1 VDLNRIKDV
10 SFHGKIKIKELNG
23 TVNYHNKVKVIA
35 SITRAVLIDVIING
49 DVYINNV
56 GRFIANYEI
65 ENGVIIENAG
75 SIYMEGESSFGNGV
89 ETSPI
94 MEGNGRSVKIFNRL
108 NSHIAY
114 IVAMYRHNFV
124 MRKKINKIIDDYA
137 SSKLREFGTIK
148 KHAKIINARLIKN
161 ALIDPYTTIENT
173 DEINNT
179 TIISAKESP
188 SYIGTSVILKDCIV
202 LKGAHIVD
210 GTVIKK
216 AFIGEGVKL
225 GRQFSCEDSLLF
237 ANCEGEHGEM
247 FSIFAGPY
255 TVTHH
260 KATLLIASHFSFFN
274 AGSGTN
280 QSNHMY
286 KLGPYHHG
294 FMERGCKTGSNS
306 YILWPSRIGAFST
319 VIGAH
324 YDNIDSSNF
333 PFSYI
338 TEHGYHQTRL
348 IPALNLFGVGL
359 ARDENKWIERDRRT
373 GDKKDL
379 IIFEVFSPYTVS
391 KMINAEKILKDI
403 RKNKDENNKKGDFIV
418 YKNMII
424 KGASLNKYSQRYSI
438 AIDLY
443 LRNKLLSYI
452 KDCKNINDIIE
463 SLKSEKVY
471 SDWVDVGGLICAK
484 ERLDNIIKDIE
495 NDKIKDIENIL
506 KGNSAAIISDA
517 GTPCISDPGVS
528 IINKAIENNIN
539 IIPIGGIS
547 AFTTL
552 LSVSG
557 LSGNILFVGFLSN
570 KSGRRRNQ
578 LKELYNNEK
587 NIIIIYESVHRIK
600 NCIEDIVNIFG
611 ENTDIIIGRELTK
624 QFEQI
629 IRDKA
634 KKIIDFFSDNS
645 IISKGEFC
653 MIIDNRK
660 PKECKSNAENNLCKE
675 SNYDN

>member
-1 VDLNRIKDV
+1 MTYKFSKEDKEFRKLKKKEIEFLKSQGCISQSWDKILIKNVDLNRIKDV

-23 TVNYHNKVKVIA
+23 NVSYHNKVKVEA
-35 SITRAVLIDVIING
+35 SITRATLIDVVING
-49 DVYINNV
+49 NVYINNV
-56 GRFIANYEI
+56 GRLIANYEI

-75 SIYMEGESSFGNGV
+75 AIYMEGESSFGNGV

-94 MEGNGRSVKIFNRL
+94 MEGNGRSVKIYNRL

-114 IVAMYRHNFV
+114 IIAMYRHNYL
-124 MRKKINKIIDDYA
+124 MREKINKIIENYS
-137 SSKLREFGTIK
+137 SSKISKFGLIK

-161 ALIDPYTTIENT
+161 AHIDPYTTIENT

-179 TIISAKESP
+179 TIISTKESP

-324 YDNIDSSNF
+324 YDNVDSSDF

-403 RKNKDENNKKGDFIV
+403 KNDIKDGKDDFV
-418 YKNMII
+418 MYKNMII
-424 KGASLNKYSQRYSI
+424 KISSLDKYSQRYSI

-443 LRNKLLSYI
+443 LCGKLLHFI
-452 KDCKNINDIIE
+452 KNCKNINDIIE
-463 SLKSEKVY
+463 NLKCEKIY
-471 SDWVDVGGLICAK
+471 NEWVDAGGLICAK
-484 ERLDNIIKDIE
+484 ERLDDIIKDIE
-495 NDKIKDIENIL
+495 NEKIKDIENIL
-506 KGNSAAIISDA
+506 KAF
-517 GTPCISDPGVS
+517 
-528 IINKAIENNIN
+528 EN
-539 IIPIGGIS
+539 
-547 AFTTL
+547 
-552 LSVSG
+552 
-557 LSGNILFVGFLSN
+557 
-570 KSGRRRNQ
+570 
-578 LKELYNNEK
+578 LYNNYYSDEK
-587 NIIIIYESVHRIK
+587 SWVIYIIKKRYSIENVDKEIIIKILKEYISLLK
-600 NCIEDIVNIFG
+600 TSYDI
-611 ENTDIIIGRELTK
+611 LY
-624 QFEQI
+624 
-629 IRDKA
+629 RDA
-634 KKIIDFFSDNS
+634 KKEYD
-645 IISKGEFC
+645 ISKMVSCG
-653 MIIDNRK
+653 IDDKNFMEEDFKAIRGTV
-660 PKECKSNAENNLCKE
+660 EDNAFVIKYKKDMDEKIKDINKIME
-675 SNYDN
+675 SL

>member
-1 VDLNRIKDV
+1 MYIFKKQDKDFRNLTNEEINFLKSQGCSSQSWEKILIKNVDLSRIKDV
-10 SFHGKIKIKELNG
+10 QFHGKIKINALNG
-23 TVNYHNKVKVIA
+23 MVRYHNKVKLLA
-35 SITRAVLIDVIING
+35 SINRATLIDVYING
-49 DVYINNV
+49 NVYINNV
-56 GRFIANYEI
+56 GRFIANYKI
-65 ENGVIIENAG
+65 ERGVIIENAG
-75 SIYMEGESSFGNGV
+75 SIYMEGKSSFGNGV

-114 IVAMYRHNFV
+114 LVAIYRHEKL
-124 MRKKINKIIDDYA
+124 MREKINSMIDEYTKQKTRKFGKI
-137 SSKLREFGTIK
+137 KE
-148 KHAKIINARLIKN
+148 HAKIINARLIKN
-161 ALIDPYTTIENT
+161 SLIDPYATIENT

-179 TIISAKESP
+179 TVISTKECP
-188 SYIGTSVILKDCIV
+188 SYIGTSVILTDSIV

-306 YILWPSRIGAFST
+306 YILWPSHIGSFST

-324 YDNIDSSNF
+324 YDNVDTSDF

-359 ARDENKWIERDRRT
+359 SRDENKWKDRDRRK

-379 IIFEVFSPYTVS
+379 IIFDVFSPYTVS
-391 KMINAEKILKDI
+391 KMLKSETILKEI
-403 RKNKDENNKKGDFIV
+403 KKENNDNNEKFLT

-424 KGASLNKYSQRYSI
+424 KKSSLDKYSKRYSI

-443 LRNKLLSYI
+443 LHNKILSYI
-452 KDCKNINDIIE
+452 SNSTNIEEIISNLQYE
-463 SLKSEKVY
+463 ENNIFEN
-471 SDWVDVGGLICAK
+471 WVDIGGLICAK
-484 ERLDNIIKDIE
+484 QRIDNIIKDLEDNKINDIKTLTAEFEKLYNLYSEDEKYWVLNMAKSRYNIKSIDKNTISNLLEKHKSLLDEAYNIFYKDVQKEYDISKMVSSGIDDKTMMEKDFEAVRGTVNDNAFVIKYKKDME
-495 NDKIKDIENIL
+495 NKINDIN
-506 KGNSAAIISDA
+506 KIIS
-517 GTPCISDPGVS
+517 
-528 IINKAIENNIN
+528 
-539 IIPIGGIS
+539 
-547 AFTTL
+547 
-552 LSVSG
+552 
-557 LSGNILFVGFLSN
+557 IL
-570 KSGRRRNQ
+570 
-578 LKELYNNEK
+578 
-587 NIIIIYESVHRIK
+587 
-600 NCIEDIVNIFG
+600 
-611 ENTDIIIGRELTK
+611 
-624 QFEQI
+624 
-629 IRDKA
+629 
-634 KKIIDFFSDNS
+634 
-645 IISKGEFC
+645 
-653 MIIDNRK
+653 
-660 PKECKSNAENNLCKE
+660 
-675 SNYDN
+675 

>member
-1 VDLNRIKDV
+1 MYIFKKQDKDFRNLTNEEINFLKSQGCSSQSWEKILIKNVDLSRIKDV
-10 SFHGKIKIKELNG
+10 QFHGKIKINALNG
-23 TVNYHNKVKVIA
+23 MVRYHNKVKLLA
-35 SITRAVLIDVIING
+35 SINRATLIDVYING
-49 DVYINNV
+49 NVYINNV
-56 GRFIANYEI
+56 GRFIANYKI
-65 ENGVIIENAG
+65 ERGVIIENAG
-75 SIYMEGESSFGNGV
+75 SIYMEGKSSFGNGV

-114 IVAMYRHNFV
+114 LVAIYRHEKL
-124 MRKKINKIIDDYA
+124 MREKINSMIDEYTKQKTRKFGKI
-137 SSKLREFGTIK
+137 KE
-148 KHAKIINARLIKN
+148 HAKIINARLIKN
-161 ALIDPYTTIENT
+161 SLIDPYATIENT

-179 TIISAKESP
+179 TVISTKECP
-188 SYIGTSVILKDCIV
+188 SYIGTSVILTDSIV

-306 YILWPSRIGAFST
+306 YILWPSHIGAFST

-324 YDNIDSSNF
+324 YDNVDTSDF

-359 ARDENKWIERDRRT
+359 SRDENKWKDRDRRK

-379 IIFEVFSPYTVS
+379 IIFDVFSPYTVS
-391 KMINAEKILKDI
+391 KMLKSETILKEI
-403 RKNKDENNKKGDFIV
+403 KKENNDNNEKFLT

-424 KGASLNKYSQRYSI
+424 KKSSLDKYSKRYSI

-443 LRNKLLSYI
+443 LHNKILSYI
-452 KDCKNINDIIE
+452 SNSTNIEEIISNLQYE
-463 SLKSEKVY
+463 ENNIFEN
-471 SDWVDVGGLICAK
+471 WVDIGGLICAK
-484 ERLDNIIKDIE
+484 QRIDNIIKDLEDNKINDIKTLTAEFEKLYNLYSEDEKSWVLNMAKSRYNIKSIDKNTISNLLEKHKSLLDEAYNIFYKDVQKEYDISKMVSSGIDDKTMMEKDFEAVRGTVNDNAFVIKYKKDME
-495 NDKIKDIENIL
+495 NKIDDIN
-506 KGNSAAIISDA
+506 KIIS
-517 GTPCISDPGVS
+517 
-528 IINKAIENNIN
+528 
-539 IIPIGGIS
+539 
-547 AFTTL
+547 
-552 LSVSG
+552 
-557 LSGNILFVGFLSN
+557 IL
-570 KSGRRRNQ
+570 
-578 LKELYNNEK
+578 
-587 NIIIIYESVHRIK
+587 
-600 NCIEDIVNIFG
+600 
-611 ENTDIIIGRELTK
+611 
-624 QFEQI
+624 
-629 IRDKA
+629 
-634 KKIIDFFSDNS
+634 
-645 IISKGEFC
+645 
-653 MIIDNRK
+653 
-660 PKECKSNAENNLCKE
+660 
-675 SNYDN
+675 

>member
-1 VDLNRIKDV
+1 MTYKFSKEDKEFRKLKKKEIEFLKSQGCISQSWDKILIKNVDLNRIKDV

-23 TVNYHNKVKVIA
+23 NVSYHNKVKVEA
-35 SITRAVLIDVIING
+35 SITRATLIDVVING
-49 DVYINNV
+49 NVYINNV
-56 GRFIANYEI
+56 GRLIANYEI

-75 SIYMEGESSFGNGV
+75 AIYMEGESSFGNGV

-94 MEGNGRSVKIFNRL
+94 MEGNGRSVKIYNRL

-114 IVAMYRHNFV
+114 IIAMYRHNYL
-124 MRKKINKIIDDYA
+124 MREKINKIIENYS
-137 SSKLREFGTIK
+137 SSKISKFGLIK

-161 ALIDPYTTIENT
+161 AHIDPYTTIENT

-179 TIISAKESP
+179 TIISTKESP

-324 YDNIDSSNF
+324 YDNVDSSDF

-391 KMINAEKILKDI
+391 KMINAEKFLKDI
-403 RKNKDENNKKGDFIV
+403 KNDIKDGKDDFV
-418 YKNMII
+418 MYKNMII
-424 KGASLNKYSQRYSI
+424 KISSLDKYSQRYSI

-443 LRNKLLSYI
+443 LCGKLLHFI
-452 KDCKNINDIIE
+452 KNCKNINDIIE
-463 SLKSEKVY
+463 NLKCEKIY
-471 SDWVDVGGLICAK
+471 NEWVDAGGLICAK
-484 ERLDNIIKDIE
+484 ERLNNIIKDIE
-495 NDKIKDIENIL
+495 EDKIKDIENIL
-506 KGNSAAIISDA
+506 KAF
-517 GTPCISDPGVS
+517 
-528 IINKAIENNIN
+528 EN
-539 IIPIGGIS
+539 
-547 AFTTL
+547 
-552 LSVSG
+552 
-557 LSGNILFVGFLSN
+557 
-570 KSGRRRNQ
+570 
-578 LKELYNNEK
+578 LYNNYYADEK
-587 NIIIIYESVHRIK
+587 SWVIYIIKKRYSIENVDKEVIIKILKEYISLLK
-600 NCIEDIVNIFG
+600 TSYDI
-611 ENTDIIIGRELTK
+611 LY
-624 QFEQI
+624 
-629 IRDKA
+629 RDA
-634 KKIIDFFSDNS
+634 KKEYD
-645 IISKGEFC
+645 ISKMVSCG
-653 MIIDNRK
+653 IDDKNFMEEDFKAIRGTV
-660 PKECKSNAENNLCKE
+660 EDNAFVIKYKKDMDEKIKDINKIME
-675 SNYDN
+675 SL

>member
-1 VDLNRIKDV
+1 MYIFKKQDKDFRNLTSEEINFLKSQGCSSQSWEKILIKNVDLSRIKDV
-10 SFHGKIKIKELNG
+10 QFHGKIKINSLNG
-23 TVNYHNKVKVIA
+23 MVKYHKKVKLLA
-35 SITRAVLIDVIING
+35 SINRATLINVYING
-49 DVYINNV
+49 NVYINNV
-56 GRFIANYEI
+56 GRFIENYKI

-75 SIYMEGESSFGNGV
+75 SIYMEGKSSFGNGV

-94 MEGNGRSVKIFNRL
+94 MEGNGRSVKIFYRL

-114 IVAMYRHNFV
+114 LVSMYRHEKI
-124 MRKKINKIIDDYA
+124 MREKINSMIDEYT
-137 SSKLREFGTIK
+137 KQKTRRFGKIK
-148 KHAKIINARLIKN
+148 KYAKIINARLIKN
-161 ALIDPYTTIENT
+161 SLIDPYATIENT

-179 TIISAKESP
+179 TVISTKECP
-188 SYIGTSVILKDCIV
+188 SYIGTSVILTDSIV

-306 YILWPSRIGAFST
+306 YILWPSHIGAFST

-324 YDNIDSSNF
+324 YDNVDTSDF

-359 ARDENKWIERDRRT
+359 SRDENKWRERDRRK

-379 IIFEVFSPYTVS
+379 IIFNVFSPYTVS
-391 KMINAEKILKDI
+391 KMINSEKILEEI
-403 RKNKDENNKKGDFIV
+403 KNERNNNNGDFLT

-424 KGASLNKYSQRYSI
+424 KISSLDKYSKRYSI

-443 LRNKLLSYI
+443 LHNKILSYI
-452 KDCKNINDIIE
+452 ENSKNIDEIIKNLNYDE
-463 SLKSEKVY
+463 NSIFEK
-471 SDWVDVGGLICAK
+471 WVDIGGLICAK
-484 ERLDNIIKDIE
+484 QRIDNIIKDLE
-495 NDKIKDIENIL
+495 NDKISDVKSLTERFEDIYNLYSEDEKSWVMNTIKSRYNIKDIDKETIKKLLNNHKSLLEEAYNIFYKDVEKEYDASKMVSSGIDDKSVMEKDFEAVRGTVNDNTFVIKYKKDMENKIESINNIINIL
-506 KGNSAAIISDA
+506 
-517 GTPCISDPGVS
+517 
-528 IINKAIENNIN
+528 
-539 IIPIGGIS
+539 
-547 AFTTL
+547 
-552 LSVSG
+552 
-557 LSGNILFVGFLSN
+557 
-570 KSGRRRNQ
+570 
-578 LKELYNNEK
+578 
-587 NIIIIYESVHRIK
+587 
-600 NCIEDIVNIFG
+600 
-611 ENTDIIIGRELTK
+611 
-624 QFEQI
+624 
-629 IRDKA
+629 
-634 KKIIDFFSDNS
+634 
-645 IISKGEFC
+645 
-653 MIIDNRK
+653 
-660 PKECKSNAENNLCKE
+660 
-675 SNYDN
+675 

>member
-1 VDLNRIKDV
+1 MTYKFVKEDKDFRKLKKKEIEFLKSHGCISQSWDKILIKNVDLNRIKDV

-471 SDWVDVGGLICAK
+471 SDWVDAGGLICAK

-495 NDKIKDIENIL
+495 NEKINNIESILNAFKSLYDNYYPDEKSWVIDIIKKRYSIKNIDKEIIIKIL
-506 KGNSAAIISDA
+506 KEYISLLKTSYDILYRDAEKEYDISKMVSCGIDDKNFMEEDFKAIRGTVEDNAFVIQYKKDMNSKINDINK
-517 GTPCISDPGVS
+517 
-528 IINKAIENNIN
+528 IIN
-539 IIPIGGIS
+539 
-547 AFTTL
+547 L
-552 LSVSG
+552 L
-557 LSGNILFVGFLSN
+557 
-570 KSGRRRNQ
+570 
-578 LKELYNNEK
+578 
-587 NIIIIYESVHRIK
+587 
-600 NCIEDIVNIFG
+600 
-611 ENTDIIIGRELTK
+611 
-624 QFEQI
+624 
-629 IRDKA
+629 
-634 KKIIDFFSDNS
+634 
-645 IISKGEFC
+645 
-653 MIIDNRK
+653 
-660 PKECKSNAENNLCKE
+660 
-675 SNYDN
+675 

>member
-1 VDLNRIKDV
+1 MYIFKKQDKDFRNLTSEEINFLKSQGCSSQSWEKILIKNVDLSRIKDV
-10 SFHGKIKIKELNG
+10 QFHGKIKINSLNG
-23 TVNYHNKVKVIA
+23 MVKYHKKVKLLA
-35 SITRAVLIDVIING
+35 SINRATLINVYING
-49 DVYINNV
+49 NVYINNV
-56 GRFIANYEI
+56 GRFIENYKI

-75 SIYMEGESSFGNGV
+75 SIYMEGKSSFGNGV

-94 MEGNGRSVKIFNRL
+94 MEGNGRSVKIFYRL

-114 IVAMYRHNFV
+114 LVSMYRHEKI
-124 MRKKINKIIDDYA
+124 MREKINSMIDEYT
-137 SSKLREFGTIK
+137 KQKTRRFGKIK
-148 KHAKIINARLIKN
+148 KYAKIINARLIKN
-161 ALIDPYTTIENT
+161 SLIDPYATIENT

-179 TIISAKESP
+179 TVISTKECP
-188 SYIGTSVILKDCIV
+188 SYIGTSVILTDSIV

-306 YILWPSRIGAFST
+306 YILWPSHIGAFST

-324 YDNIDSSNF
+324 YDNVDTSDF

-359 ARDENKWIERDRRT
+359 SRDENKWRERDRRK

-379 IIFEVFSPYTVS
+379 IIFNVFSPYTVS
-391 KMINAEKILKDI
+391 KMINSEKILEEI
-403 RKNKDENNKKGDFIV
+403 KNERNNNNGDFFT

-424 KGASLNKYSQRYSI
+424 KISSLDKYSKRYSI

-443 LRNKLLSYI
+443 LHNKILSYI
-452 KDCKNINDIIE
+452 ENSKNVDEIIKNLNYDE
-463 SLKSEKVY
+463 NSIFEK
-471 SDWVDVGGLICAK
+471 WVDIGGLICAK
-484 ERLDNIIKDIE
+484 QRIDNIIKDLE
-495 NDKIKDIENIL
+495 NDKIRDVKSLTERFEDIYNLYLEDEKSWVMNTIKSRYNIKDIDKETIKKLLINHISLLEEAYNIFYKDVEKEYDASKMVSSGIDDKSIMEKDFEAVRGTVNDNTFVIKYKKDMENKIESINNIINIL
-506 KGNSAAIISDA
+506 
-517 GTPCISDPGVS
+517 
-528 IINKAIENNIN
+528 
-539 IIPIGGIS
+539 
-547 AFTTL
+547 
-552 LSVSG
+552 
-557 LSGNILFVGFLSN
+557 
-570 KSGRRRNQ
+570 
-578 LKELYNNEK
+578 
-587 NIIIIYESVHRIK
+587 
-600 NCIEDIVNIFG
+600 
-611 ENTDIIIGRELTK
+611 
-624 QFEQI
+624 
-629 IRDKA
+629 
-634 KKIIDFFSDNS
+634 
-645 IISKGEFC
+645 
-653 MIIDNRK
+653 
-660 PKECKSNAENNLCKE
+660 
-675 SNYDN
+675 

>member
-1 VDLNRIKDV
+1 MTYKFSKEDKEFRKLKKKEIEFLKSQGCISQSWDKILIKNVDLNRIKDV

-23 TVNYHNKVKVIA
+23 NVSYHNKVKVEA
-35 SITRAVLIDVIING
+35 SITRATLIDVVING
-49 DVYINNV
+49 NVYINNV
-56 GRFIANYEI
+56 GRLIANYEI

-75 SIYMEGESSFGNGV
+75 AIYMEGESSFGNGV

-114 IVAMYRHNFV
+114 IIAMYRHNYL
-124 MRKKINKIIDDYA
+124 MREKINKIIENYS
-137 SSKLREFGTIK
+137 SSKISKFGLIK

-161 ALIDPYTTIENT
+161 AHIDPYTTIENT

-179 TIISAKESP
+179 TIISTKESP

-324 YDNIDSSNF
+324 YDNVDSSDF

-403 RKNKDENNKKGDFIV
+403 KNDINDRKDDFV
-418 YKNMII
+418 MYKNMII
-424 KGASLNKYSQRYSI
+424 KISSLDKYSQRYSI

-443 LRNKLLSYI
+443 LCGKLLDFI
-452 KDCKNINDIIE
+452 KNCKNINDIIE
-463 SLKSEKVY
+463 NLKCEKIY
-471 SDWVDVGGLICAK
+471 NEWVDAGGLICAK
-484 ERLDNIIKDIE
+484 ERLDDIIKDIE
-495 NDKIKDIENIL
+495 NEKIKDIENIL
-506 KGNSAAIISDA
+506 KAF
-517 GTPCISDPGVS
+517 
-528 IINKAIENNIN
+528 EN
-539 IIPIGGIS
+539 
-547 AFTTL
+547 
-552 LSVSG
+552 
-557 LSGNILFVGFLSN
+557 
-570 KSGRRRNQ
+570 
-578 LKELYNNEK
+578 LYNNYYSDEK
-587 NIIIIYESVHRIK
+587 SWVIYIIKKRYSIENVDKEIIIKILKEYISLLK
-600 NCIEDIVNIFG
+600 TSYDI
-611 ENTDIIIGRELTK
+611 LY
-624 QFEQI
+624 
-629 IRDKA
+629 RDA
-634 KKIIDFFSDNS
+634 KKEYD
-645 IISKGEFC
+645 ISKMVSCG
-653 MIIDNRK
+653 IDDKNFMEEDFKAIRGTV
-660 PKECKSNAENNLCKE
+660 EDNAFVIKYKKDMDEKIKDINKIME
-675 SNYDN
+675 SL

>member
-1 VDLNRIKDV
+1 MAYKFSKEDKEFRKLKKNEIQFLKSQGCISQSWDKILIKNVDLNRIKDV

-23 TVNYHNKVKVIA
+23 NVSYHNKVKVEA
-35 SITRAVLIDVIING
+35 SITRATLIDVVVNG
-49 DVYINNV
+49 NVYINNV
-56 GRFIANYEI
+56 GRLIANYEI
-65 ENGVIIENAG
+65 EDGAIIENAG
-75 SIYMEGESSFGNGV
+75 AIYMEGESSFGNGV

-114 IVAMYRHNFV
+114 IVAMYRHNFI
-124 MRKKINKIIDDYA
+124 MREKINKIIDDYS
-137 SSKLREFGTIK
+137 SSKISKFGLIK

-161 ALIDPYTTIENT
+161 AHIDPYTTIENT

-179 TIISAKESP
+179 TIISTKESP

-324 YDNIDSSNF
+324 YDNVDSSDF

-359 ARDENKWIERDRRT
+359 TRDENKWIERDRRT

-391 KMINAEKILKDI
+391 KMINAERILKEIKNDI
-403 RKNKDENNKKGDFIV
+403 KDGKDDFVV

-424 KGASLNKYSQRYSI
+424 KISSLDKYSQRYSI

-443 LRNKLLSYI
+443 LCGKLLAFI
-452 KDCKNINDIIE
+452 KDCKNINDIIKK
-463 SLKSEKVY
+463 LNCEKIY
-471 SDWVDVGGLICAK
+471 SDWVDAGGLICAK

-495 NDKIKDIENIL
+495 NNKIKDIENIL
-506 KGNSAAIISDA
+506 KAF
-517 GTPCISDPGVS
+517 
-528 IINKAIENNIN
+528 EN
-539 IIPIGGIS
+539 
-547 AFTTL
+547 
-552 LSVSG
+552 
-557 LSGNILFVGFLSN
+557 
-570 KSGRRRNQ
+570 
-578 LKELYNNEK
+578 LYNNYYSDEK
-587 NIIIIYESVHRIK
+587 SWVVDIIKKRYSIKNVDKEIIIKILKEYISLLKTSYDILYRDAKKEYDISKMISCGIDDKNFMEEDFKAIRGTVEDNAFVVKYKKDMDEKIK
-600 NCIEDIVNIFG
+600 DIN
-611 ENTDIIIGRELTK
+611 
-624 QFEQI
+624 
-629 IRDKA
+629 
-634 KKIIDFFSDNS
+634 KIID
-645 IISKGEFC
+645 
-653 MIIDNRK
+653 
-660 PKECKSNAENNLCKE
+660 LL
-675 SNYDN
+675 

>member
-1 VDLNRIKDV
+1 MYILKKQDKDFRNLTNEEINFLKSQGCSSQSWEKILIKNVDLSRIKDV
-10 SFHGKIKIKELNG
+10 QFHGKIKINALNG
-23 TVNYHNKVKVIA
+23 MVRYHNKVKLLA
-35 SITRAVLIDVIING
+35 SINRATLIDVYING
-49 DVYINNV
+49 NVYINNV
-56 GRFIANYEI
+56 GRFIANYKI
-65 ENGVIIENAG
+65 ERGVIIENAG
-75 SIYMEGESSFGNGV
+75 SIYMEGKSSFGNGV

-114 IVAMYRHNFV
+114 LVAIYRHEKL
-124 MRKKINKIIDDYA
+124 MREKINSMIDEYTKQKTRKFGKIKEY
-137 SSKLREFGTIK
+137 
-148 KHAKIINARLIKN
+148 AKIINARLIKN
-161 ALIDPYTTIENT
+161 SLIDPYATIENT

-179 TIISAKESP
+179 TVISTKECP
-188 SYIGTSVILKDCIV
+188 SYIGTSVILTDSIV

-306 YILWPSRIGAFST
+306 YILWPSHIGAFST

-324 YDNIDSSNF
+324 YDNVDTSDF

-359 ARDENKWIERDRRT
+359 SRDENKWKDRDRRK

-379 IIFEVFSPYTVS
+379 IIFDVFSPYTVS
-391 KMINAEKILKDI
+391 KMLKSESILKEI
-403 RKNKDENNKKGDFIV
+403 KKENNDNNEKFLT

-424 KGASLNKYSQRYSI
+424 KKSSLDKYSKRYSI

-443 LRNKLLSYI
+443 LHNKILSYI
-452 KDCKNINDIIE
+452 SNSNNIEEIISNLQYE
-463 SLKSEKVY
+463 ENNIFEN
-471 SDWVDVGGLICAK
+471 WVDIGGLICAK
-484 ERLDNIIKDIE
+484 QRIDNIIKDLE
-495 NDKIKDIENIL
+495 NNKINDIKTLTAEFEKLYNLYTEDEKSWVLNMAKSRYNLEAIDKNTISNLLEKHKSLLDEAYNIFYKDVQKEYDISKMVSSGIDDKTIMEKDFEAVRGTVNDNAFVIKYKKDMENKINDIN
-506 KGNSAAIISDA
+506 KIIS
-517 GTPCISDPGVS
+517 
-528 IINKAIENNIN
+528 
-539 IIPIGGIS
+539 
-547 AFTTL
+547 
-552 LSVSG
+552 
-557 LSGNILFVGFLSN
+557 IL
-570 KSGRRRNQ
+570 
-578 LKELYNNEK
+578 
-587 NIIIIYESVHRIK
+587 
-600 NCIEDIVNIFG
+600 
-611 ENTDIIIGRELTK
+611 
-624 QFEQI
+624 
-629 IRDKA
+629 
-634 KKIIDFFSDNS
+634 
-645 IISKGEFC
+645 
-653 MIIDNRK
+653 
-660 PKECKSNAENNLCKE
+660 
-675 SNYDN
+675 

>member
-1 VDLNRIKDV
+1 MAYKFSKEDKEFRKLKKTEIEFLKSQGCISQSWEKILIKNVDLNRIKDV

-23 TVNYHNKVKVIA
+23 NVSYHNKVKVEA
-35 SITRAVLIDVIING
+35 SITRATLIDVVING
-49 DVYINNV
+49 NVYINNV
-56 GRFIANYEI
+56 GRLIANYEI
-65 ENGVIIENAG
+65 EDGVIIENAG
-75 SIYMEGESSFGNGV
+75 AIYMEGESSFGNGV

-114 IVAMYRHNFV
+114 IVAMYRHNYL
-124 MRKKINKIIDDYA
+124 MREKINKIIENYS
-137 SSKLREFGTIK
+137 SSKISKFGLIK

-161 ALIDPYTTIENT
+161 AHIDPYTTIENT

-179 TIISAKESP
+179 TIISTKESP

-324 YDNIDSSNF
+324 YDNVDSSDF

-359 ARDENKWIERDRRT
+359 TRDENKWIDRDRRT

-403 RKNKDENNKKGDFIV
+403 KKNINESKDDFV
-418 YKNMII
+418 TYKNMII
-424 KGASLNKYSQRYSI
+424 KISSLDKYSQRYSI

-443 LRNKLLSYI
+443 LCGKLLDFI
-452 KDCKNINDIIE
+452 KNSKNIDDIIKN
-463 SLKSEKVY
+463 LNSEKIY
-471 SDWVDVGGLICAK
+471 KEWVDAGGLICAK
-484 ERLDNIIKDIE
+484 EKLDNIIKDIE
-495 NDKIKDIENIL
+495 NEKINNIESILEAFKNLYDNYYSDEKSWVVDTIKKRYSIKNADKEIIIKILKEYISLLKTSYDILYRDAEKEYDISKMVSCGIDDKNFMEEDFKAIRGTVEDNAFVIKYKNDMDEKIKDIN
-506 KGNSAAIISDA
+506 
-517 GTPCISDPGVS
+517 
-528 IINKAIENNIN
+528 
-539 IIPIGGIS
+539 
-547 AFTTL
+547 
-552 LSVSG
+552 
-557 LSGNILFVGFLSN
+557 
-570 KSGRRRNQ
+570 
-578 LKELYNNEK
+578 
-587 NIIIIYESVHRIK
+587 
-600 NCIEDIVNIFG
+600 
-611 ENTDIIIGRELTK
+611 
-624 QFEQI
+624 
-629 IRDKA
+629 
-634 KKIIDFFSDNS
+634 KIIDLLD
-645 IISKGEFC
+645 K
-653 MIIDNRK
+653 
-660 PKECKSNAENNLCKE
+660 
-675 SNYDN
+675 

>member
-1 VDLNRIKDV
+1 MTYKFSKEDKEFRKLKKKEIEFLKSQGCISQSWDKILIKNVDLNRIKDV

-23 TVNYHNKVKVIA
+23 NVSYHNKVKVEA
-35 SITRAVLIDVIING
+35 SITRATLIDVVING
-49 DVYINNV
+49 NVYINNV
-56 GRFIANYEI
+56 GRLIANYEI

-75 SIYMEGESSFGNGV
+75 AIYMEGESSFGNGV

-114 IVAMYRHNFV
+114 IIAMYRHNYL
-124 MRKKINKIIDDYA
+124 MREKINKIIENYS
-137 SSKLREFGTIK
+137 SSKISKFGLIK

-161 ALIDPYTTIENT
+161 AHIDPYTTIENT

-179 TIISAKESP
+179 TIISTKESP

-324 YDNIDSSNF
+324 YDNVDSSDF

-403 RKNKDENNKKGDFIV
+403 KNDIKDGKDDFV
-418 YKNMII
+418 MYKNMII
-424 KGASLNKYSQRYSI
+424 KISSLDKYSQRYSI

-443 LRNKLLSYI
+443 LCGKLLHFI
-452 KDCKNINDIIE
+452 KNCKNINDIIE
-463 SLKSEKVY
+463 NLKCEKIY
-471 SDWVDVGGLICAK
+471 NEWVDAGGLICAK
-484 ERLDNIIKDIE
+484 ERLNNIIKDIE
-495 NDKIKDIENIL
+495 EDKIKDIENIL
-506 KGNSAAIISDA
+506 KAF
-517 GTPCISDPGVS
+517 
-528 IINKAIENNIN
+528 EN
-539 IIPIGGIS
+539 
-547 AFTTL
+547 
-552 LSVSG
+552 
-557 LSGNILFVGFLSN
+557 
-570 KSGRRRNQ
+570 
-578 LKELYNNEK
+578 LYNNYYADEK
-587 NIIIIYESVHRIK
+587 SWVIYIIKKRYSIENVDKEVIIKILKEYISLLK
-600 NCIEDIVNIFG
+600 TSYDI
-611 ENTDIIIGRELTK
+611 LY
-624 QFEQI
+624 
-629 IRDKA
+629 RDA
-634 KKIIDFFSDNS
+634 KKEYD
-645 IISKGEFC
+645 ISKMVSCGIDDKNFMEEDFKAIRGTVEDNAFVVRYKND
-653 MIIDNRK
+653 MDSKIKDINKII
-660 PKECKSNAENNLCKE
+660 ELL
-675 SNYDN
+675 

>member
-1 VDLNRIKDV
+1 MTYKFSKEDKEFRKLKKKEIEFLKSQGCISQSWDKILIKNVDLNRIKDV

-23 TVNYHNKVKVIA
+23 NVSYHNKVKVEA
-35 SITRAVLIDVIING
+35 SITRATLIDVVING
-49 DVYINNV
+49 NVYINNV
-56 GRFIANYEI
+56 GRLIANYEI

-75 SIYMEGESSFGNGV
+75 AIYMEGESSFGNGV

-114 IVAMYRHNFV
+114 IIAMYRHNYL
-124 MRKKINKIIDDYA
+124 MREKINKIIENYS
-137 SSKLREFGTIK
+137 SSKISKFGLIK

-161 ALIDPYTTIENT
+161 AHIDPYTTIENT

-179 TIISAKESP
+179 TIISTKESP

-324 YDNIDSSNF
+324 YDNVDSSDF

-359 ARDENKWIERDRRT
+359 TRDENKWIERDRRT

-403 RKNKDENNKKGDFIV
+403 KNDIKDGKDDFV
-418 YKNMII
+418 MYKNMII
-424 KGASLNKYSQRYSI
+424 KISSLDKYSQRYSI

-443 LRNKLLSYI
+443 LCGKLLHFI
-452 KDCKNINDIIE
+452 KNCKNINDIIE
-463 SLKSEKVY
+463 NLKCEKIY
-471 SDWVDVGGLICAK
+471 NEWVDAGGLICAK
-484 ERLDNIIKDIE
+484 ERLDDIIKDIE
-495 NDKIKDIENIL
+495 NEKIKDIENIL
-506 KGNSAAIISDA
+506 KAF
-517 GTPCISDPGVS
+517 
-528 IINKAIENNIN
+528 EN
-539 IIPIGGIS
+539 
-547 AFTTL
+547 
-552 LSVSG
+552 
-557 LSGNILFVGFLSN
+557 
-570 KSGRRRNQ
+570 
-578 LKELYNNEK
+578 LYNNYYSDEK
-587 NIIIIYESVHRIK
+587 SWVIYIIKKRYSIENVDKEVIIKILKEYISLLK
-600 NCIEDIVNIFG
+600 TSYDI
-611 ENTDIIIGRELTK
+611 LY
-624 QFEQI
+624 
-629 IRDKA
+629 RDA
-634 KKIIDFFSDNS
+634 KKEYD
-645 IISKGEFC
+645 ISKMVSCG
-653 MIIDNRK
+653 IDDKNFMEEDFKAIRGTV
-660 PKECKSNAENNLCKE
+660 EDNAFVIKYKKDMDKKIKDINKIMASL
-675 SNYDN
+675 

>member
-1 VDLNRIKDV
+1 MTYKFSKEDKEFRKLKKKEIEFLKSQGCISQSWDKILIKNVDLNRIKDV

-23 TVNYHNKVKVIA
+23 NVSYHNKVKVEA
-35 SITRAVLIDVIING
+35 SITRATLIDVVING
-49 DVYINNV
+49 NVYINNV
-56 GRFIANYEI
+56 GRLIANYEI

-75 SIYMEGESSFGNGV
+75 AIYMEGESSFGNGV

-114 IVAMYRHNFV
+114 IIAMYRHNYL
-124 MRKKINKIIDDYA
+124 MREKINKIIENYS
-137 SSKLREFGTIK
+137 SSKISKFGLIK

-161 ALIDPYTTIENT
+161 AHIDPYTTIENT

-179 TIISAKESP
+179 TIISTKESP

-324 YDNIDSSNF
+324 YDNVDSSDF

-359 ARDENKWIERDRRT
+359 TRDENKWIERDRRT

-403 RKNKDENNKKGDFIV
+403 KNDIKDGKDDFV
-418 YKNMII
+418 MYKNMII
-424 KGASLNKYSQRYSI
+424 KISSLDKYSQRYSI

-443 LRNKLLSYI
+443 LCGKLLHFI
-452 KDCKNINDIIE
+452 KNCKNINDIIE
-463 SLKSEKVY
+463 NLKCEKIY
-471 SDWVDVGGLICAK
+471 NEWVDAGGLICAK
-484 ERLDNIIKDIE
+484 ERLNNIIKDIE
-495 NDKIKDIENIL
+495 EDKIKDIENIL
-506 KGNSAAIISDA
+506 KAF
-517 GTPCISDPGVS
+517 
-528 IINKAIENNIN
+528 EN
-539 IIPIGGIS
+539 
-547 AFTTL
+547 
-552 LSVSG
+552 
-557 LSGNILFVGFLSN
+557 
-570 KSGRRRNQ
+570 
-578 LKELYNNEK
+578 LYNNYYADEKSWVIYIIKKRYSIENVDKEIIIKILKEYISLLKTSYDILYRDAKKEYDISKMVSCGIDDKNFMEEDFKAIRGTVEDNAFVIKYKKDMDEKIK
-587 NIIIIYESVHRIK
+587 NINKIMES
-600 NCIEDIVNIFG
+600 
-611 ENTDIIIGRELTK
+611 L
-624 QFEQI
+624 
-629 IRDKA
+629 
-634 KKIIDFFSDNS
+634 
-645 IISKGEFC
+645 
-653 MIIDNRK
+653 
-660 PKECKSNAENNLCKE
+660 
-675 SNYDN
+675 

>member
-1 VDLNRIKDV
+1 MAYKFSKEDKEFRKLKKTEIEFLKSQGCISQSWEKILIKNVDLNRIKDV

-23 TVNYHNKVKVIA
+23 NVSYHNKVKVEA
-35 SITRAVLIDVIING
+35 SITRATLIDVVING
-49 DVYINNV
+49 NVYINNI
-56 GRFIANYEI
+56 GRLIANYEI
-65 ENGVIIENAG
+65 EDGVIIENAG
-75 SIYMEGESSFGNGV
+75 AIYMEGESSFGNGV

-114 IVAMYRHNFV
+114 IVAMYRHNYL
-124 MRKKINKIIDDYA
+124 MREKINKIIENYS
-137 SSKLREFGTIK
+137 SSKISKFGLIK

-161 ALIDPYTTIENT
+161 AHIDPYTTIENT

-179 TIISAKESP
+179 TIISTKESP

-306 YILWPSRIGAFST
+306 YILWPSRIGAFSS
-319 VIGAH
+319 VMGAH
-324 YDNIDSSNF
+324 YDNVDSSDF

-359 ARDENKWIERDRRT
+359 TRDENKWIDRDRRT

-403 RKNKDENNKKGDFIV
+403 KKNINESKDDFV
-418 YKNMII
+418 TYKNMII
-424 KGASLNKYSQRYSI
+424 KISSLDKYSQRYSI

-443 LRNKLLSYI
+443 LCGKLLDFI
-452 KDCKNINDIIE
+452 KKSKNIDDIIKN
-463 SLKSEKVY
+463 LNSEKIY
-471 SDWVDVGGLICAK
+471 NEWVDAGGLICAK

-495 NDKIKDIENIL
+495 NEKINNIESILDAFKNLYDNYYSDEKSWVIDTIKKRYSIKNADKEIIIKILKEYISLLKTSYDILYRDAEKEYDISKMVSCGIDDKNFMEEDFKAIRGTVEDNAFVVKYKNDMDEKIKDIN
-506 KGNSAAIISDA
+506 K
-517 GTPCISDPGVS
+517 
-528 IINKAIENNIN
+528 IIN
-539 IIPIGGIS
+539 
-547 AFTTL
+547 L
-552 LSVSG
+552 L
-557 LSGNILFVGFLSN
+557 
-570 KSGRRRNQ
+570 
-578 LKELYNNEK
+578 
-587 NIIIIYESVHRIK
+587 
-600 NCIEDIVNIFG
+600 D
-611 ENTDIIIGRELTK
+611 T
-624 QFEQI
+624 
-629 IRDKA
+629 
-634 KKIIDFFSDNS
+634 
-645 IISKGEFC
+645 
-653 MIIDNRK
+653 
-660 PKECKSNAENNLCKE
+660 
-675 SNYDN
+675 

>member
-1 VDLNRIKDV
+1 MYIFKKQDKDFRNLTSEEINFLKSQGCSSQSWEKILIKNVDLSRIKDV
-10 SFHGKIKIKELNG
+10 QFHGKIKINSLNG
-23 TVNYHNKVKVIA
+23 MVKYHKKVKLLA
-35 SITRAVLIDVIING
+35 SINRATLINVYING
-49 DVYINNV
+49 NVYINNV
-56 GRFIANYEI
+56 GRFIENYKI

-75 SIYMEGESSFGNGV
+75 SIYMEGKSSFGNGV

-94 MEGNGRSVKIFNRL
+94 MEGNGRSVKIFYRL

-114 IVAMYRHNFV
+114 LVSMYRHEKI
-124 MRKKINKIIDDYA
+124 MREKINSMIDEYT
-137 SSKLREFGTIK
+137 KQKTRRFGKIK
-148 KHAKIINARLIKN
+148 KYAKIINARLIKN
-161 ALIDPYTTIENT
+161 SLIDPYATIENT

-179 TIISAKESP
+179 TVISTKECP
-188 SYIGTSVILKDCIV
+188 SYIGTSVILTDSIV

-306 YILWPSRIGAFST
+306 YILWPSHIGAFST

-324 YDNIDSSNF
+324 YDNVDTSDF

-359 ARDENKWIERDRRT
+359 SRDENKWRERDRRK

-379 IIFEVFSPYTVS
+379 IIFNVFSPYTVS
-391 KMINAEKILKDI
+391 KMINSEKILEEI
-403 RKNKDENNKKGDFIV
+403 KNERNNNNGDFFT

-424 KGASLNKYSQRYSI
+424 KISSLDKYSKRYSI

-443 LRNKLLSYI
+443 LHNKILSYI
-452 KDCKNINDIIE
+452 ENSKNIDEIIKNLNYDE
-463 SLKSEKVY
+463 NSIFEK
-471 SDWVDVGGLICAK
+471 WVDIGGLICAK
-484 ERLDNIIKDIE
+484 QRIDNIIKDLE
-495 NDKIKDIENIL
+495 NDKISDVKSLTERFEDIYNLYLEDEKSWVMNTIKSRYNIKDIDKETIKKLLINHISLLEEAYNIFYKDVEKEYDASKMVSSGIDDKSVMEKDFEAVRGTVNDNTFVIKYKKDMENKIESINNIINIL
-506 KGNSAAIISDA
+506 
-517 GTPCISDPGVS
+517 
-528 IINKAIENNIN
+528 
-539 IIPIGGIS
+539 
-547 AFTTL
+547 
-552 LSVSG
+552 
-557 LSGNILFVGFLSN
+557 
-570 KSGRRRNQ
+570 
-578 LKELYNNEK
+578 
-587 NIIIIYESVHRIK
+587 
-600 NCIEDIVNIFG
+600 
-611 ENTDIIIGRELTK
+611 
-624 QFEQI
+624 
-629 IRDKA
+629 
-634 KKIIDFFSDNS
+634 
-645 IISKGEFC
+645 
-653 MIIDNRK
+653 
-660 PKECKSNAENNLCKE
+660 
-675 SNYDN
+675 

>member
-1 VDLNRIKDV
+1 MAYKFSKEDKEFRKLKKTEIEFLKSQGCISQSWEKILIKNVDLNRIKDV

-23 TVNYHNKVKVIA
+23 NVSYHNKVKVEA
-35 SITRAVLIDVIING
+35 SITRATLIDVVING
-49 DVYINNV
+49 NVYINNV
-56 GRFIANYEI
+56 GRLIANYEI
-65 ENGVIIENAG
+65 ESGVIIENAG
-75 SIYMEGESSFGNGV
+75 AIYMEGESSFGNGV

-114 IVAMYRHNFV
+114 IVAMYRHNYL
-124 MRKKINKIIDDYA
+124 MREKINKIIENYS
-137 SSKLREFGTIK
+137 SSKISKFGLIK

-161 ALIDPYTTIENT
+161 AHIDPYTTIENT

-179 TIISAKESP
+179 TIISTKESP

-324 YDNIDSSNF
+324 YDNVDSSDF

-359 ARDENKWIERDRRT
+359 TRDENKWIDRDRRT

-403 RKNKDENNKKGDFIV
+403 KKNINESKDDFV
-418 YKNMII
+418 TYKNMII
-424 KGASLNKYSQRYSI
+424 KISSLDKYSQRYSI

-443 LRNKLLSYI
+443 LCGKLLDFI
-452 KDCKNINDIIE
+452 KNSKNVNDIIKN
-463 SLKSEKVY
+463 LNSEKIY
-471 SDWVDVGGLICAK
+471 NEWVDAGGLICAK

-495 NDKIKDIENIL
+495 KEKINNIESILEAFKNLYDNYYSDEKSWVVDTIKKRYSIKNADKEIIIKILKEYISLLKTSYDILYRDAEKEYDISKMVSCGIDDKNVMEEDFKAIRGTVEDNAFVVKYKNDMDKKIKDIN
-506 KGNSAAIISDA
+506 
-517 GTPCISDPGVS
+517 
-528 IINKAIENNIN
+528 
-539 IIPIGGIS
+539 
-547 AFTTL
+547 
-552 LSVSG
+552 
-557 LSGNILFVGFLSN
+557 
-570 KSGRRRNQ
+570 
-578 LKELYNNEK
+578 
-587 NIIIIYESVHRIK
+587 
-600 NCIEDIVNIFG
+600 
-611 ENTDIIIGRELTK
+611 
-624 QFEQI
+624 
-629 IRDKA
+629 
-634 KKIIDFFSDNS
+634 KIIELLD
-645 IISKGEFC
+645 K
-653 MIIDNRK
+653 
-660 PKECKSNAENNLCKE
+660 
-675 SNYDN
+675 

>member
-1 VDLNRIKDV
+1 MTYKFSKEDKEFRKLKKKEIEFLKSQGCISQSWDKILIKNVDLNRIKDV

-23 TVNYHNKVKVIA
+23 NVSYHNKVKVEA
-35 SITRAVLIDVIING
+35 SITRATLIDVVING
-49 DVYINNV
+49 NVYINNV
-56 GRFIANYEI
+56 GRLIANYEI

-75 SIYMEGESSFGNGV
+75 AIYMEGESSFGNGV

-114 IVAMYRHNFV
+114 IIAMYRHNYL
-124 MRKKINKIIDDYA
+124 MREKINKIIENYS
-137 SSKLREFGTIK
+137 SSKISKFGLIK

-161 ALIDPYTTIENT
+161 AHIDPYTTIENT

-179 TIISAKESP
+179 TIISTKESP

-324 YDNIDSSNF
+324 YDNVDSSDF

-359 ARDENKWIERDRRT
+359 TRDENKWIERDRRT

-403 RKNKDENNKKGDFIV
+403 KNDIKDGKDDFV
-418 YKNMII
+418 MYKNMII
-424 KGASLNKYSQRYSI
+424 KISSLDKYSQRYSI

-443 LRNKLLSYI
+443 LCGKLLHFI
-452 KDCKNINDIIE
+452 KNCKNINDIIE
-463 SLKSEKVY
+463 NLKCEKIY
-471 SDWVDVGGLICAK
+471 NEWVDAGGLICAK
-484 ERLDNIIKDIE
+484 ERLDDIIKDIE
-495 NDKIKDIENIL
+495 NEKIKDIENIL
-506 KGNSAAIISDA
+506 KAF
-517 GTPCISDPGVS
+517 
-528 IINKAIENNIN
+528 EN
-539 IIPIGGIS
+539 
-547 AFTTL
+547 
-552 LSVSG
+552 
-557 LSGNILFVGFLSN
+557 
-570 KSGRRRNQ
+570 
-578 LKELYNNEK
+578 LYNNYYSDEK
-587 NIIIIYESVHRIK
+587 SWVIYIIKKRYSIENVDKEIIIKILKEYISLLK
-600 NCIEDIVNIFG
+600 TSYDI
-611 ENTDIIIGRELTK
+611 LY
-624 QFEQI
+624 
-629 IRDKA
+629 RDA
-634 KKIIDFFSDNS
+634 KKEYD
-645 IISKGEFC
+645 ISKMVSCG
-653 MIIDNRK
+653 IDDKNFMEEDFKAIRGTV
-660 PKECKSNAENNLCKE
+660 EDNAFVIKYKKDMDKKIKDINKIMASL
-675 SNYDN
+675 

>member
-1 VDLNRIKDV
+1 MAYKFSKEDKEFRKLKKTEIEFLKSQGCISQSWEKILIKNVDLNRIKDV

-23 TVNYHNKVKVIA
+23 NVSYHNKVKVEA
-35 SITRAVLIDVIING
+35 SITRATLIDVVING
-49 DVYINNV
+49 NVYINNI
-56 GRFIANYEI
+56 GRLVANYEI
-65 ENGVIIENAG
+65 EDGVIIENAG
-75 SIYMEGESSFGNGV
+75 AIYMEGESSFGNGV

-114 IVAMYRHNFV
+114 IVAMYRHNYL
-124 MRKKINKIIDDYA
+124 MREKINKIIENYS
-137 SSKLREFGTIK
+137 SSKISKFGLIK

-161 ALIDPYTTIENT
+161 AHIDPYTTIENT

-179 TIISAKESP
+179 TIISTKESP

-324 YDNIDSSNF
+324 YDNVDSSDF

-359 ARDENKWIERDRRT
+359 TRDENKWIDRDRRT

-403 RKNKDENNKKGDFIV
+403 KKNINDIKDDFV
-418 YKNMII
+418 TYKNMII
-424 KGASLNKYSQRYSI
+424 KISSLDKYSQRYSI

-443 LRNKLLSYI
+443 LCGKLLDFI
-452 KDCKNINDIIE
+452 KNSKNINDIIKN
-463 SLKSEKVY
+463 LNSEKIY
-471 SDWVDVGGLICAK
+471 NEWVDAGGLICAK
-484 ERLDNIIKDIE
+484 EKLDNIIKDIE
-495 NDKIKDIENIL
+495 NEKINNIESILEAFKNLYDNYYSDEKSWVVDTIKKRYSIKNADKEIIIKILKEYISLLKTSYDILYRDAEKEYDISKMVSCGIDDKNFMEEDFKAIRGTVEDNAFVVKYKNDMDEKIKDIN
-506 KGNSAAIISDA
+506 K
-517 GTPCISDPGVS
+517 
-528 IINKAIENNIN
+528 IIN
-539 IIPIGGIS
+539 
-547 AFTTL
+547 L
-552 LSVSG
+552 L
-557 LSGNILFVGFLSN
+557 
-570 KSGRRRNQ
+570 
-578 LKELYNNEK
+578 
-587 NIIIIYESVHRIK
+587 
-600 NCIEDIVNIFG
+600 DI
-611 ENTDIIIGRELTK
+611 
-624 QFEQI
+624 
-629 IRDKA
+629 
-634 KKIIDFFSDNS
+634 
-645 IISKGEFC
+645 
-653 MIIDNRK
+653 
-660 PKECKSNAENNLCKE
+660 
-675 SNYDN
+675 

>member
-1 VDLNRIKDV
+1 MTYKFSKEDKEFRKLKKKEIEFLKSQGCISQSWDKILIKNVDLNRIKDV

-23 TVNYHNKVKVIA
+23 NVSYHNKVKVEA
-35 SITRAVLIDVIING
+35 SITRATLIDVVING
-49 DVYINNV
+49 NVYINNV
-56 GRFIANYEI
+56 GRLIANYEI

-75 SIYMEGESSFGNGV
+75 AIYMEGESSFGNGV

-94 MEGNGRSVKIFNRL
+94 MEGNGRSVKIYNRL

-114 IVAMYRHNFV
+114 IIAMYRHNYL
-124 MRKKINKIIDDYA
+124 MREKINKIIENYS
-137 SSKLREFGTIK
+137 SSKISKFGLIK

-161 ALIDPYTTIENT
+161 AHIDPYTTIENT

-179 TIISAKESP
+179 TIISTKESP

-324 YDNIDSSNF
+324 YDNVDSSDF

-359 ARDENKWIERDRRT
+359 TRDENKWIERDRRT

-403 RKNKDENNKKGDFIV
+403 KNDIKDGKDDFV
-418 YKNMII
+418 MYKNMII
-424 KGASLNKYSQRYSI
+424 KISSLDKYSQRYSI

-443 LRNKLLSYI
+443 LCGKLLHFI
-452 KDCKNINDIIE
+452 KNCKNINDIIE
-463 SLKSEKVY
+463 NLKCEKIY
-471 SDWVDVGGLICAK
+471 NEWVDAGGLICAK
-484 ERLDNIIKDIE
+484 ERLNNIIKDIE
-495 NDKIKDIENIL
+495 EDKIKDIENIL
-506 KGNSAAIISDA
+506 KAF
-517 GTPCISDPGVS
+517 
-528 IINKAIENNIN
+528 EN
-539 IIPIGGIS
+539 
-547 AFTTL
+547 
-552 LSVSG
+552 
-557 LSGNILFVGFLSN
+557 
-570 KSGRRRNQ
+570 
-578 LKELYNNEK
+578 LYNNYYSDEK
-587 NIIIIYESVHRIK
+587 SWVIYIIKKRYSIENVDKEVIIKILKEYISLLK
-600 NCIEDIVNIFG
+600 TSYDI
-611 ENTDIIIGRELTK
+611 LY
-624 QFEQI
+624 
-629 IRDKA
+629 RDA
-634 KKIIDFFSDNS
+634 KKEYD
-645 IISKGEFC
+645 ISKMVSCG
-653 MIIDNRK
+653 IDDKNFMEEDFKAIRGTV
-660 PKECKSNAENNLCKE
+660 EDNAFVIKYKKDMDKKIKDINKIME
-675 SNYDN
+675 SL

>member
-1 VDLNRIKDV
+1 MYIFKKQDKDFRNLTSEEINFLKSQGCSSQSWEKILIKNVDLSRIKDV
-10 SFHGKIKIKELNG
+10 QFHGKIKINSLNG
-23 TVNYHNKVKVIA
+23 MVKYHKKVKLLA
-35 SITRAVLIDVIING
+35 SINRATLINVYING
-49 DVYINNV
+49 NVYINNV
-56 GRFIANYEI
+56 GRFIENYKI

-75 SIYMEGESSFGNGV
+75 SIYMEGKSSFGNGV

-94 MEGNGRSVKIFNRL
+94 MEGNGRSVKIFYRL

-114 IVAMYRHNFV
+114 LVSMYRHEKI
-124 MRKKINKIIDDYA
+124 MREKINSMIDEYT
-137 SSKLREFGTIK
+137 KQKTRRFGKIK
-148 KHAKIINARLIKN
+148 KYAKIINARLIKN
-161 ALIDPYTTIENT
+161 SLIDPYATIENT

-179 TIISAKESP
+179 TVISTKECP
-188 SYIGTSVILKDCIV
+188 SYIGTSVILTDSIV

-306 YILWPSRIGAFST
+306 YILWPSHIGAFST

-324 YDNIDSSNF
+324 YDNVDTSDF

-359 ARDENKWIERDRRT
+359 SRDENKWRERDRRK

-379 IIFEVFSPYTVS
+379 IIFNVFSPYTVS
-391 KMINAEKILKDI
+391 KMINSEKILEEI
-403 RKNKDENNKKGDFIV
+403 KNERNNNNGDFLT

-424 KGASLNKYSQRYSI
+424 KISSLDKYSKRYSI

-443 LRNKLLSYI
+443 LHNKILSYI
-452 KDCKNINDIIE
+452 ENSKNIDEIIKNLNYDE
-463 SLKSEKVY
+463 NSIFEK
-471 SDWVDVGGLICAK
+471 WVDIGGLICAK
-484 ERLDNIIKDIE
+484 QRIDNIIKDLE
-495 NDKIKDIENIL
+495 NDKISDVKSLTERFEDIYNLYSEDEKSWVMNTIKSRYNIKDIDKETIKKLLINHISLLEEAYNIFYKDVEKEYDASKMVSSGIDDKSVMEKDFEAVRGTVNDNTFVIKYKKDMENKIESINNIINIL
-506 KGNSAAIISDA
+506 
-517 GTPCISDPGVS
+517 
-528 IINKAIENNIN
+528 
-539 IIPIGGIS
+539 
-547 AFTTL
+547 
-552 LSVSG
+552 
-557 LSGNILFVGFLSN
+557 
-570 KSGRRRNQ
+570 
-578 LKELYNNEK
+578 
-587 NIIIIYESVHRIK
+587 
-600 NCIEDIVNIFG
+600 
-611 ENTDIIIGRELTK
+611 
-624 QFEQI
+624 
-629 IRDKA
+629 
-634 KKIIDFFSDNS
+634 
-645 IISKGEFC
+645 
-653 MIIDNRK
+653 
-660 PKECKSNAENNLCKE
+660 
-675 SNYDN
+675 

>member
-1 VDLNRIKDV
+1 MYIFKKQDKDFRNLTNEEINFLKSQGCSSQSWEKILIKNVDLSRIKDV
-10 SFHGKIKIKELNG
+10 QFHGKIKINALNG
-23 TVNYHNKVKVIA
+23 MVKYHKKVKLLA
-35 SITRAVLIDVIING
+35 SINRATLINVYING
-49 DVYINNV
+49 NVYINNV
-56 GRFIANYEI
+56 GRFIENYKI
-65 ENGVIIENAG
+65 EKGVIIENAG
-75 SIYMEGESSFGNGV
+75 SIYMEGKSSFGNGV

-94 MEGNGRSVKIFNRL
+94 MEGDGRSVKIFYRL

-114 IVAMYRHNFV
+114 LVAMYRHEKV
-124 MRKKINKIIDDYA
+124 MREKINALIDEYT
-137 SSKLREFGTIK
+137 KQKTRRFGKIK
-148 KHAKIINARLIKN
+148 KYAQIINARLIKN
-161 ALIDPYTTIENT
+161 SLIDPYATIENT

-179 TIISAKESP
+179 TVISTKECP
-188 SYIGTSVILKDCIV
+188 SYIGTSVILKDSIV

-306 YILWPSRIGAFST
+306 YILWPSHIGAFST

-324 YDNIDSSNF
+324 YDNVDTSDF

-359 ARDENKWIERDRRT
+359 SRDENKWRDRDRRK

-379 IIFEVFSPYTVS
+379 IIFNVFSPYTVS
-391 KMINAEKILKDI
+391 KIIKSEKILEEIKKENKNNDKD
-403 RKNKDENNKKGDFIV
+403 FLT

-424 KGASLNKYSQRYSI
+424 KISSLDKYSKRYSI

-443 LRNKLLSYI
+443 LHNKILSYI
-452 KDCKNINDIIE
+452 ENSKNIDEIIKNLQYNEDTVFEKWIDI
-463 SLKSEKVY
+463 
-471 SDWVDVGGLICAK
+471 GGLICAK
-484 ERLDNIIKDIE
+484 QRVDNIIKDLE
-495 NDKIKDIENIL
+495 DDKINDIKSLTEKFENIYNIYSEDEKSWVMNTVKSRYNINDINKETIKKLLEDHKSLL
-506 KGNSAAIISDA
+506 KEAYNIFYKDVEKEYDISKMVSSGIDDRTVMEKDFEA
-517 GTPCISDPGVS
+517 VRGTVNDNTFVIKYKKDMENKIESINN
-528 IINKAIENNIN
+528 IIN
-539 IIPIGGIS
+539 
-547 AFTTL
+547 
-552 LSVSG
+552 
-557 LSGNILFVGFLSN
+557 IL
-570 KSGRRRNQ
+570 
-578 LKELYNNEK
+578 
-587 NIIIIYESVHRIK
+587 
-600 NCIEDIVNIFG
+600 
-611 ENTDIIIGRELTK
+611 
-624 QFEQI
+624 
-629 IRDKA
+629 
-634 KKIIDFFSDNS
+634 
-645 IISKGEFC
+645 
-653 MIIDNRK
+653 
-660 PKECKSNAENNLCKE
+660 
-675 SNYDN
+675 

>member
-1 VDLNRIKDV
+1 MAYKFSKEDKEFRKLKKNEIQFLKSQGCISQSWDKILIKNVDLNRIKDV

-23 TVNYHNKVKVIA
+23 NVSYHNKVKVEA
-35 SITRAVLIDVIING
+35 SITRATLIDVAVNG
-49 DVYINNV
+49 NVYINNV
-56 GRFIANYEI
+56 GRLIANYEI
-65 ENGVIIENAG
+65 EDGVIIENAG
-75 SIYMEGESSFGNGV
+75 AIYMEGESSFGNGV

-124 MRKKINKIIDDYA
+124 MREKINKIIDDY
-137 SSKLREFGTIK
+137 SYSKISKFGLIK

-161 ALIDPYTTIENT
+161 AHIDPYTTIENT

-179 TIISAKESP
+179 TIISTKESP

-324 YDNIDSSNF
+324 YDNVDSSDF

-359 ARDENKWIERDRRT
+359 TRDENKWIERDRRT

-391 KMINAEKILKDI
+391 KMINAERILKDI
-403 RKNKDENNKKGDFIV
+403 KKDVKDGKDDFVV

-424 KGASLNKYSQRYSI
+424 KISSLDKYSQRYSI

-443 LRNKLLSYI
+443 LCGKLLDFI
-452 KDCKNINDIIE
+452 KDCKNINDIIKN
-463 SLKSEKVY
+463 LKCEKIY
-471 SDWVDVGGLICAK
+471 SDWVDAGGLICAK
-484 ERLDNIIKDIE
+484 ERLDNIIKYIE
-495 NDKIKDIENIL
+495 NNKIKDIENIL
-506 KGNSAAIISDA
+506 KAF
-517 GTPCISDPGVS
+517 
-528 IINKAIENNIN
+528 EN
-539 IIPIGGIS
+539 
-547 AFTTL
+547 
-552 LSVSG
+552 
-557 LSGNILFVGFLSN
+557 
-570 KSGRRRNQ
+570 
-578 LKELYNNEK
+578 LYNNYYLDEK
-587 NIIIIYESVHRIK
+587 SWVIDIIKKRYSIKNVDKEIIIKILKEYISLLKTSYDILYRDAEKEYDISKMVSCGIDDKNFMEEDFKAIRGTVEDNAFVVRYKNDMDEKIK
-600 NCIEDIVNIFG
+600 DIN
-611 ENTDIIIGRELTK
+611 
-624 QFEQI
+624 
-629 IRDKA
+629 
-634 KKIIDFFSDNS
+634 KIID
-645 IISKGEFC
+645 
-653 MIIDNRK
+653 
-660 PKECKSNAENNLCKE
+660 LL
-675 SNYDN
+675 

>member
-1 VDLNRIKDV
+1 MTYKFSKEDKEFRKLKKKEIEFLKSQGCISQSWDKILIKNVDLNRIKDV

-23 TVNYHNKVKVIA
+23 NVSYHNKVKVEA
-35 SITRAVLIDVIING
+35 SITRATLIDVVING
-49 DVYINNV
+49 NVYINNV
-56 GRFIANYEI
+56 GRLIANYEI

-75 SIYMEGESSFGNGV
+75 AIYMEGESSFGNGV

-114 IVAMYRHNFV
+114 IIAMYRHNYL
-124 MRKKINKIIDDYA
+124 MREKINKIIENYS
-137 SSKLREFGTIK
+137 SSKISKFGLIK

-161 ALIDPYTTIENT
+161 AHIDPYTTIENT

-179 TIISAKESP
+179 TIISTKESP

-324 YDNIDSSNF
+324 YDNVDSSDF

-359 ARDENKWIERDRRT
+359 TRDENKWIERDRRT

-391 KMINAEKILKDI
+391 KMINAEKFLKDI
-403 RKNKDENNKKGDFIV
+403 KNDIKDGKDDFV
-418 YKNMII
+418 MYKNMII
-424 KGASLNKYSQRYSI
+424 KISSLDKYSQRYSI

-443 LRNKLLSYI
+443 LCGKLLHFI
-452 KDCKNINDIIE
+452 KNCKNINDIIE
-463 SLKSEKVY
+463 NLKCEKIY
-471 SDWVDVGGLICAK
+471 NEWVDAGGLICAK
-484 ERLDNIIKDIE
+484 ERLNNIIKDIE
-495 NDKIKDIENIL
+495 EDKIKDIENIL
-506 KGNSAAIISDA
+506 KAF
-517 GTPCISDPGVS
+517 
-528 IINKAIENNIN
+528 EN
-539 IIPIGGIS
+539 
-547 AFTTL
+547 
-552 LSVSG
+552 
-557 LSGNILFVGFLSN
+557 
-570 KSGRRRNQ
+570 
-578 LKELYNNEK
+578 LYNNYYSDEK
-587 NIIIIYESVHRIK
+587 SWVIYIIKKRYSIENVDKEIIIKILKEYISLLK
-600 NCIEDIVNIFG
+600 TSYDI
-611 ENTDIIIGRELTK
+611 LY
-624 QFEQI
+624 
-629 IRDKA
+629 RDA
-634 KKIIDFFSDNS
+634 KKEYD
-645 IISKGEFC
+645 ISKMVSCG
-653 MIIDNRK
+653 IDDKNFMEEDFKAIRGTV
-660 PKECKSNAENNLCKE
+660 EDNAFVIKYKKDMDEKIKDINKIME
-675 SNYDN
+675 SL

>member
-1 VDLNRIKDV
+1 MYIFKKQDKDFRNLTNEEINFLKSQGCSSQSWEKILIKNVDLSRIKDV
-10 SFHGKIKIKELNG
+10 QFHGKIKINALNG
-23 TVNYHNKVKVIA
+23 MVRYHNKVKLLA
-35 SITRAVLIDVIING
+35 SINRATLIDVYING
-49 DVYINNV
+49 NVYINNV
-56 GRFIANYEI
+56 GRFIANYKI
-65 ENGVIIENAG
+65 ERGVIIENAG
-75 SIYMEGESSFGNGV
+75 SIYMEGKSSFGNGV

-114 IVAMYRHNFV
+114 LVAIYRHEKL
-124 MRKKINKIIDDYA
+124 MREKINSMIDEYTKQKTRKFGKIKEY
-137 SSKLREFGTIK
+137 
-148 KHAKIINARLIKN
+148 AKIINARLIKN
-161 ALIDPYTTIENT
+161 SLIDPYATIENT

-179 TIISAKESP
+179 TVISTKECP
-188 SYIGTSVILKDCIV
+188 SYIGTSVILTDSIV

-306 YILWPSRIGAFST
+306 YILWPSHIGAFST

-324 YDNIDSSNF
+324 YDNVDTSDF

-359 ARDENKWIERDRRT
+359 SRDENKWKDRDRRK

-379 IIFEVFSPYTVS
+379 IIFDVFSPYTVS
-391 KMINAEKILKDI
+391 KMLKSESILKEI
-403 RKNKDENNKKGDFIV
+403 KKENNDNNEKFLT

-424 KGASLNKYSQRYSI
+424 KKSSLDKYSKRYSI

-443 LRNKLLSYI
+443 LHNKILSYI
-452 KDCKNINDIIE
+452 SNSTNIEEIISNLQYE
-463 SLKSEKVY
+463 ENNIFEN
-471 SDWVDVGGLICAK
+471 WVDIGGLICAK
-484 ERLDNIIKDIE
+484 QRIDNIIKDLEDNKINDIKTLTAEFEKLYNLYTEDEKSWVLNMAKSRYNLEAIDKNTISNLLEKHKSLLDEAYNIFYKDVQKEYDISKMVSSGIDDKTIMEKDFEAVRGTVNDNAFVIKYKKDME
-495 NDKIKDIENIL
+495 NKINDIN
-506 KGNSAAIISDA
+506 KIIS
-517 GTPCISDPGVS
+517 
-528 IINKAIENNIN
+528 
-539 IIPIGGIS
+539 
-547 AFTTL
+547 
-552 LSVSG
+552 
-557 LSGNILFVGFLSN
+557 IL
-570 KSGRRRNQ
+570 
-578 LKELYNNEK
+578 
-587 NIIIIYESVHRIK
+587 
-600 NCIEDIVNIFG
+600 
-611 ENTDIIIGRELTK
+611 
-624 QFEQI
+624 
-629 IRDKA
+629 
-634 KKIIDFFSDNS
+634 
-645 IISKGEFC
+645 
-653 MIIDNRK
+653 
-660 PKECKSNAENNLCKE
+660 
-675 SNYDN
+675 

>member
-1 VDLNRIKDV
+1 MTYKFSKEDKEFRKLKKKEIEFLKSQGCISQSWDKILIKNVDLNRIKDV

-23 TVNYHNKVKVIA
+23 NVSYHNKVKVEA
-35 SITRAVLIDVIING
+35 SITRATLIDVVING
-49 DVYINNV
+49 NVYINNV
-56 GRFIANYEI
+56 GRLIANYEI

-75 SIYMEGESSFGNGV
+75 AIYMEGESSFGNGV

-94 MEGNGRSVKIFNRL
+94 MEGNGRSVKIYNRL

-114 IVAMYRHNFV
+114 IIAMYRHNYL
-124 MRKKINKIIDDYA
+124 MREKINKIIENYS
-137 SSKLREFGTIK
+137 SSKISKFGLIK

-161 ALIDPYTTIENT
+161 AHIDPYTTIENT

-179 TIISAKESP
+179 TIISTKESP

-324 YDNIDSSNF
+324 YDNVDSSDF

-359 ARDENKWIERDRRT
+359 TRDENKWIERDRRT

-403 RKNKDENNKKGDFIV
+403 KNDIKDGKDDFV
-418 YKNMII
+418 MYKNMII
-424 KGASLNKYSQRYSI
+424 KISSLDKYSQRYSI

-443 LRNKLLSYI
+443 LCGKLLHFI
-452 KDCKNINDIIE
+452 KNCKNINDIIE
-463 SLKSEKVY
+463 NLKCEKIY
-471 SDWVDVGGLICAK
+471 NEWVDAGGLICAK
-484 ERLDNIIKDIE
+484 ERLDDIIKDIE
-495 NDKIKDIENIL
+495 NEKIKDIENIL
-506 KGNSAAIISDA
+506 KAF
-517 GTPCISDPGVS
+517 
-528 IINKAIENNIN
+528 EN
-539 IIPIGGIS
+539 
-547 AFTTL
+547 
-552 LSVSG
+552 
-557 LSGNILFVGFLSN
+557 
-570 KSGRRRNQ
+570 
-578 LKELYNNEK
+578 LYNNYYSDEK
-587 NIIIIYESVHRIK
+587 SWVIYIIKKRYSIENVDKEIIIKILKEYISLLK
-600 NCIEDIVNIFG
+600 TSYDI
-611 ENTDIIIGRELTK
+611 LY
-624 QFEQI
+624 
-629 IRDKA
+629 RDA
-634 KKIIDFFSDNS
+634 KKEYD
-645 IISKGEFC
+645 ISKMVSCG
-653 MIIDNRK
+653 IDDKNFMEEDFKAIRGTV
-660 PKECKSNAENNLCKE
+660 EDNAFVIKYKKDMDEKIKDINKIME
-675 SNYDN
+675 SL

>member
-1 VDLNRIKDV
+1 MTYKFSKEDKEFRKLKKKEIEFLKSQGCISQSWDKILIKNVDLNRIKDV

-23 TVNYHNKVKVIA
+23 NVSYHNKVKVEA
-35 SITRAVLIDVIING
+35 SITRATLIDVVING
-49 DVYINNV
+49 NVYINNV
-56 GRFIANYEI
+56 GRLIANYEI

-75 SIYMEGESSFGNGV
+75 AIYMEGESSFGNGV

-114 IVAMYRHNFV
+114 IIAMYRHNYL
-124 MRKKINKIIDDYA
+124 MREKINKIIENYS
-137 SSKLREFGTIK
+137 SSKISKFGLIK

-161 ALIDPYTTIENT
+161 AHIDPYTTIENT

-179 TIISAKESP
+179 TIISTKESP

-324 YDNIDSSNF
+324 YDNVDSSDF

-391 KMINAEKILKDI
+391 KMINAEKFLKDI
-403 RKNKDENNKKGDFIV
+403 KNDIKDGKDDFV
-418 YKNMII
+418 MYKNMII
-424 KGASLNKYSQRYSI
+424 KISSLDKYSQRYSI

-443 LRNKLLSYI
+443 LCGKLLDFI
-452 KDCKNINDIIE
+452 KNCKNINDIIE
-463 SLKSEKVY
+463 NLKCEKIY
-471 SDWVDVGGLICAK
+471 NEWVDAGGLICAK
-484 ERLDNIIKDIE
+484 ERLNNIIKDIE
-495 NDKIKDIENIL
+495 EDKIKDIENIL
-506 KGNSAAIISDA
+506 KAF
-517 GTPCISDPGVS
+517 
-528 IINKAIENNIN
+528 EN
-539 IIPIGGIS
+539 
-547 AFTTL
+547 
-552 LSVSG
+552 
-557 LSGNILFVGFLSN
+557 
-570 KSGRRRNQ
+570 
-578 LKELYNNEK
+578 LYNNYYSDEK
-587 NIIIIYESVHRIK
+587 SWVIYIIKKRYSIENVDKEIIIKILKEYISLLK
-600 NCIEDIVNIFG
+600 TSYDI
-611 ENTDIIIGRELTK
+611 LY
-624 QFEQI
+624 
-629 IRDKA
+629 RDA
-634 KKIIDFFSDNS
+634 KKEYD
-645 IISKGEFC
+645 ISKMVSCGIDDKNFMEEDFKAIRGTVEDNAFVVRYKNDIDSKIKDINK
-653 MIIDNRK
+653 II
-660 PKECKSNAENNLCKE
+660 ELL
-675 SNYDN
+675 

>member
-1 VDLNRIKDV
+1 MYIFKKQDKDFRNLTSEEINFLKSQGCSSQSWEKILIKNVDLSRIKDV
-10 SFHGKIKIKELNG
+10 QFHGKIKINSLNG
-23 TVNYHNKVKVIA
+23 MVKYHKKVKLLA
-35 SITRAVLIDVIING
+35 SINRATLINVYING
-49 DVYINNV
+49 NVYINNV
-56 GRFIANYEI
+56 GRFIENYKI

-75 SIYMEGESSFGNGV
+75 SIYMEGKSSFGNGV

-94 MEGNGRSVKIFNRL
+94 MEGNGRSVKIFYRL

-114 IVAMYRHNFV
+114 LVSMYRHEKI
-124 MRKKINKIIDDYA
+124 MREKINSMIDEYT
-137 SSKLREFGTIK
+137 KQKTRRFGKIK
-148 KHAKIINARLIKN
+148 KYAKIINARLIKN
-161 ALIDPYTTIENT
+161 SLIDPYATIENT

-179 TIISAKESP
+179 TVISTKECP
-188 SYIGTSVILKDCIV
+188 SYIGTSVILTDSIV

-306 YILWPSRIGAFST
+306 YILWPSHIGAFST

-324 YDNIDSSNF
+324 YDNVDTSDF

-359 ARDENKWIERDRRT
+359 SRDENKWRERDRRK

-379 IIFEVFSPYTVS
+379 IIFNVFSPYTVS
-391 KMINAEKILKDI
+391 KMINSEKILEEI
-403 RKNKDENNKKGDFIV
+403 KNERNNNNGDFLT

-424 KGASLNKYSQRYSI
+424 KISSLDKYSKRYSI

-443 LRNKLLSYI
+443 LHNKILSYI
-452 KDCKNINDIIE
+452 ENSKNIDEIIKNLNYDE
-463 SLKSEKVY
+463 NSIFEK
-471 SDWVDVGGLICAK
+471 WVDIGGLICAK
-484 ERLDNIIKDIE
+484 QRIDNIIKDLE
-495 NDKIKDIENIL
+495 NDKISDVKSLTERFEDIYNLYSEDEKSWVMNTIKSRYNINTINNETIKKLLINHISLLEEAYNIFYKDVEKEYDASKMVSSGIDDKSVMEKDFEAVRGTLNDNTFVIKYKKDMENKIESINNIINIL
-506 KGNSAAIISDA
+506 
-517 GTPCISDPGVS
+517 
-528 IINKAIENNIN
+528 
-539 IIPIGGIS
+539 
-547 AFTTL
+547 
-552 LSVSG
+552 
-557 LSGNILFVGFLSN
+557 
-570 KSGRRRNQ
+570 
-578 LKELYNNEK
+578 
-587 NIIIIYESVHRIK
+587 
-600 NCIEDIVNIFG
+600 
-611 ENTDIIIGRELTK
+611 
-624 QFEQI
+624 
-629 IRDKA
+629 
-634 KKIIDFFSDNS
+634 
-645 IISKGEFC
+645 
-653 MIIDNRK
+653 
-660 PKECKSNAENNLCKE
+660 
-675 SNYDN
+675 

>member
-1 VDLNRIKDV
+1 MTYKFSKEDKEFRKLKKKEIEFLKSQGCISQSWDKILIKNVDLNRIKDV

-23 TVNYHNKVKVIA
+23 NVSYHNKVKVEA
-35 SITRAVLIDVIING
+35 SITRATLIDVVING
-49 DVYINNV
+49 NVYINNV
-56 GRFIANYEI
+56 GRLIANYEI

-75 SIYMEGESSFGNGV
+75 AIYMEGESSFGNGV

-114 IVAMYRHNFV
+114 IIAMYRHNYL
-124 MRKKINKIIDDYA
+124 MREKINKIIENYS
-137 SSKLREFGTIK
+137 SSKISKFGLIK

-161 ALIDPYTTIENT
+161 AHIDPYTTIENT

-179 TIISAKESP
+179 TIISTKESP

-324 YDNIDSSNF
+324 YDNVDSSDF

-359 ARDENKWIERDRRT
+359 TRDENKWIERDRRT

-403 RKNKDENNKKGDFIV
+403 KNDIKDGKDDFV
-418 YKNMII
+418 MYKNMII
-424 KGASLNKYSQRYSI
+424 KISSLDKYSQRYSI

-443 LRNKLLSYI
+443 LCGKLLHFI
-452 KDCKNINDIIE
+452 KNCKNINDIIE
-463 SLKSEKVY
+463 NLKCEKIY
-471 SDWVDVGGLICAK
+471 NEWVDAGGLICAK
-484 ERLDNIIKDIE
+484 ERLDDIIKDIE
-495 NDKIKDIENIL
+495 EDKIKDIENIL
-506 KGNSAAIISDA
+506 KAF
-517 GTPCISDPGVS
+517 
-528 IINKAIENNIN
+528 EN
-539 IIPIGGIS
+539 
-547 AFTTL
+547 
-552 LSVSG
+552 
-557 LSGNILFVGFLSN
+557 
-570 KSGRRRNQ
+570 
-578 LKELYNNEK
+578 LYNNYYSDEK
-587 NIIIIYESVHRIK
+587 SWVIYIIKKRYSIENVDKEIIIKILKEYISLLK
-600 NCIEDIVNIFG
+600 TSYDI
-611 ENTDIIIGRELTK
+611 LY
-624 QFEQI
+624 
-629 IRDKA
+629 RDA
-634 KKIIDFFSDNS
+634 KKEYD
-645 IISKGEFC
+645 ISKMVSCG
-653 MIIDNRK
+653 IDDKNFMEEDFKAIRGTV
-660 PKECKSNAENNLCKE
+660 EDNAFVIKYKKDMDKKIKDINKIMASL
-675 SNYDN
+675 

>member
-1 VDLNRIKDV
+1 MYIFKKQDKDFRNLTSEEINFLKSQGCSSQSWEKILIKNVDLSRIKDV
-10 SFHGKIKIKELNG
+10 QFHGKIKINSLNG
-23 TVNYHNKVKVIA
+23 MVKYHKKVKLLA
-35 SITRAVLIDVIING
+35 SINRATLINVYING
-49 DVYINNV
+49 NVYINNV
-56 GRFIANYEI
+56 GRFIENYKI

-75 SIYMEGESSFGNGV
+75 SIYMEGKSSFGNGV

-94 MEGNGRSVKIFNRL
+94 MEGNGRSVKIFYRL

-114 IVAMYRHNFV
+114 LVSMYRHEKI
-124 MRKKINKIIDDYA
+124 MREKINSMIDEYT
-137 SSKLREFGTIK
+137 KQKTRRFGKIK
-148 KHAKIINARLIKN
+148 KYAKIINARLIKN
-161 ALIDPYTTIENT
+161 SLIDPYATIENT

-179 TIISAKESP
+179 TVISTKECP
-188 SYIGTSVILKDCIV
+188 SYIGTSVILTDSIV

-306 YILWPSRIGAFST
+306 YILWPSHIGAFST

-324 YDNIDSSNF
+324 YDNVDTSDF

-359 ARDENKWIERDRRT
+359 SRDENKWRERDRRK

-379 IIFEVFSPYTVS
+379 IIFNVFSPYTVS
-391 KMINAEKILKDI
+391 KMINSEKILEEI
-403 RKNKDENNKKGDFIV
+403 KNERNNNNGDFLT

-424 KGASLNKYSQRYSI
+424 KISSLDKYSKRYSI

-443 LRNKLLSYI
+443 LHNKILSYI
-452 KDCKNINDIIE
+452 ENYKNIDEIIKNLNYDE
-463 SLKSEKVY
+463 NNIFEK
-471 SDWVDVGGLICAK
+471 WVDIGGLICAK
-484 ERLDNIIKDIE
+484 QRIDNIIKDLE
-495 NDKIKDIENIL
+495 NDKISDVKSLTERFEDIYNLYSEDEKSWVMDTVKSRYNINTINNETIKKLLNNHKSLLEEAYNIFYKDVEKEYDASKMVSSGIDDKSVMEKDFEAVRGTVNDNTFVIKYKKDMENKIESINNIINIL
-506 KGNSAAIISDA
+506 
-517 GTPCISDPGVS
+517 
-528 IINKAIENNIN
+528 
-539 IIPIGGIS
+539 
-547 AFTTL
+547 
-552 LSVSG
+552 
-557 LSGNILFVGFLSN
+557 
-570 KSGRRRNQ
+570 
-578 LKELYNNEK
+578 
-587 NIIIIYESVHRIK
+587 
-600 NCIEDIVNIFG
+600 
-611 ENTDIIIGRELTK
+611 
-624 QFEQI
+624 
-629 IRDKA
+629 
-634 KKIIDFFSDNS
+634 
-645 IISKGEFC
+645 
-653 MIIDNRK
+653 
-660 PKECKSNAENNLCKE
+660 
-675 SNYDN
+675 